1 MPSEPLEL
9 LDLKMLPAWANEPSP
24 AERYAH
30 FEGEEDGERRDRRGR
45 GDRRQRDRRPQRGPR
60 DRQPRRDDQAQS
72 RDRRSRDGN
81 GAPRNLNRPPR
92 EPLKLPAVDIRFLP
106 RPAALTNVTAQIKG
120 GAVAYSVFALAR
132 LFLEK
137 PERYDVRVTGSAEV
151 PLYRLG
157 DDGLLATDRAIVER
171 NAFAALVDNYFTVE
185 TTQTEPLK
193 GNFTN
198 VARDRLSGTLL
209 GPTNYHSYQ
218 PQLRSLYEQRFS
230 RRMSFGDYQKQIEI
244 VSDPTVVEQWKEQ
257 ARTVTRYT
265 TKNEEP
271 PVTFANAAEAERH
284 FRQQHLPGLIRPA
297 TEATIDGVPS
307 RNLQDRGLRRAIEE
321 AWVHETRS
329 PAKMMQELVGAFRQA
344 GLNIFRHRRGMLF
357 VSPIRG
363 RAFDHDRSSV
373 SPSINA
379 VLEKISA
386 QPGVGRKQL
395 ADDIAAA
402 NGGDIERAK
411 LTLASDLRWLIS
423 EGYVIEFN
431 DGSLD
436 LPRIKAPE
444 AKKASVAQPGLPE
457 PQPTAVEPEVGSSS
471 VTPTPVSVIPSKVEE
486 LPADSTGDVS
496 TEPAPSEAEVLDM
509 TQSVEATNSDGDTA
523 SVPAT
528 SADTIAGDDT
538 PTVPPEAEQSAS

>member
-9 LDLKMLPAWANEPSP
+9 LDLKMLPTWANEPSP

-30 FEGEEDGERRDRRGR
+30 FEGEENGERRERRGP
-45 GDRRQRDRRPQRGPR
+45 DRRQRDRGPKRGPR
-60 DRQPRRDDQAQS
+60 DRQQRREPDGARPRDGRP
-72 RDRRSRDGN
+72 RDGN
-81 GAPRNLNRPPR
+81 RPRHDGNRPPR
-92 EPLKLPAVDIRFLP
+92 APLKLPVVDIRFLP
-106 RPAALTNVTAQIKG
+106 RGAALTNVTAQIKAG
-120 GAVAYSVFALAR
+120 TVAYSVFALAR

-157 DDGLLATDRAIVER
+157 DDGLLATDRAVLER
-171 NAFAALVDNYFTVE
+171 NAFASLVDQYFTVE

-230 RRMSFGDYQKQIEI
+230 RRMSFADYQKQIEI
-244 VSDPTVVEQWKEQ
+244 VNDPAVVEQWKEQ
-257 ARTVTRYT
+257 ARTVTKYT
-265 TKNEEP
+265 AKNEEP
-271 PVTFANAAEAERH
+271 PVTFANTAEAERH
-284 FRQQHLPGLIRPA
+284 FRQRHLADLIRPA
-297 TEATIDGVPS
+297 TDGTVDGVLS

-321 AWVHETRS
+321 AWVRETRS

-373 SPSINA
+373 SQSINT

-386 QPGVGRKQL
+386 QPGIGRKQL
-395 ADDIAAA
+395 ADDIASAD
-402 NGGDIERAK
+402 GGDIERAK

-436 LPRIKAPE
+436 LPRIKPPETKKGSGPQPAATALDQSARAPE
-444 AKKASVAQPGLPE
+444 E
-457 PQPTAVEPEVGSSS
+457 GSS
-471 VTPTPVSVIPSKVEE
+471 PVIPSGAEE
-486 LPADSTGDVS
+486 SSADTDGDVS
-496 TEPAPSEAEVLDM
+496 TALDM
-509 TQSVEATNSDGDTA
+509 TQRRDAAKADEGERSVS
-523 SVPAT
+523 ST
-528 SADTIAGDDT
+528 SAELATKDDG
-538 PTVPPEAEQSAS
+538 PIVPPEAEQTVG